1 MHIHTKFLLIHFFLL
16 KCPHCDQAFLER
28 TNMKNHIKNVHKKDE
43 SDQARSENPVTTAE
57 RRENNVEKLENE
69 IGAIKIMGIP
79 CHICGKKLM
88 SHRTLKLHYKMH
100 SDFEKDY
107 FEQCPFC
114 SSKFADEGN
123 LLSHLEKHRM
133 EE

>member
-1 MHIHTKFLLIHFFLL
+1 
-16 KCPHCDQAFLER
+16 
-28 TNMKNHIKNVHKKDE
+28 MKNHIKNIHSKNE
-43 SDQARSENPVTTAE
+43 SDQARSEDPETTAE
-57 RRENNVEKLENE
+57 RICKEAGRRENNVEKLENE

-123 LLSHLEKHRM
+123 LLTHLEKHRT

>member
-1 MHIHTKFLLIHFFLL
+1 MFLLLFFLSIL
-16 KCPHCDQAFLER
+16 KCPHCDQRFLER
-28 TNMKNHIKNVHKKDE
+28 ANMKNHIKNIHKKDE
-43 SDQARSENPVTTAE
+43 SDQVRSENLMTAAD
-57 RRENNVEKLENE
+57 RRKDNVEKLENE

-100 SDFEKDY
+100 SDFENEY

-123 LLSHLEKHRM
+123 LLTHIEKHRM